1 MPPSHV
7 LSPSPSPHP
16 PLAPPHAPIRP
27 PGVFACWIPNSIFS
41 LVQHIALRGLRS
53 TPPHAALP
61 VGAAGLASVGTATSM
76 PGGALGVA
84 GAALAARPRGIPE
97 GGLAPPA
104 AMPGGG
110 LAPPAAVAGLSAAAD
125 LGKPAVPSAPL
136 LNVPALVTAS
146 QALLRSKQPAQAVD
160 LLWPAVQ
167 QSAVRARSSQ
177 RGGESVLGAVLGAG
191 RLEAWSPP
199 KLRSPHRVFRI
210 GACHPPCATY
220 TPPPGCTAPPAP
232 RRAWPLYHRRK
243 PPLPY
248 YRRNPPARG
257 LVTFGRPPILVDSW
271 RSQARFASNWRWR
284 WQCNGSTRR
293 QRSSSSRCKNR
304 IEGGTG
310 DTG

>member
-53 TPPHAALP
+53 TPPHTALP

-125 LGKPAVPSAPL
+125 LGKPAVPSAPHF
-136 LNVPALVTAS
+136 NVPALVTAS

-177 RGGESVLGAVLGAG
+177 RGVGSRCWALCWALEGSRLGVPRSSGAPIGYSESGRAFRRVPHIYPREAAPPRQPRVVPGPSTTGATPLPAALSPSAALPFWLTVGGVRPASLPIGAG
-191 RLEAWSPP
+191 A
-199 KLRSPHRVFRI
+199 
-210 GACHPPCATY
+210 GNAT
-220 TPPPGCTAPPAP
+220 AV
-232 RRAWPLYHRRK
+232 RA
-243 PPLPY
+243 
-248 YRRNPPARG
+248 G
-257 LVTFGRPPILVDSW
+257 
-271 RSQARFASNWRWR
+271 
-284 WQCNGSTRR
+284 
-293 QRSSSSRCKNR
+293 
-304 IEGGTG
+304 
-310 DTG
+310 